1 MLCSL
6 LPCWYRRPL
15 LPNSDSK
22 SLLCSPPPLQ
32 GVFGALVLLLASIFF
47 SLGSI
52 LLIVIRPPGSF
63 LVGALLF
70 LVASIFL
77 TL

>member
-1 MLCSL
+1 MLLLSPSL
-6 LPCWYRRPL
+6 AASTSVPA
-15 LPNSDSK
+15 STV
-22 SLLCSPPPLQ
+22 Q

-70 LVASIFL
+70 LAASIFL